1 VGKDRD
7 IVTPCRTR
15 DGLAADYSGASTS
28 FRLRRTRLAAY
39 NAGTVSAAAWGHA
52 AYNAGTG

>member
-1 VGKDRD
+1 
-7 IVTPCRTR
+7 VTPCRTR